1 MIHFL
6 RLSRP
11 VNLIIILVT
20 MYGLGWFFTDV
31 NPAFGIQS
39 FDFFLLAISTSMI
52 AAAGNIINDY
62 FDVRA
67 DRINKPDR
75 LIIGKYVKRRVA
87 IVTHWGINVLAFGI
101 AVYLTWRLNS
111 FWYVFIH
118 LLSINLLWFYSLYF
132 KRRFL
137 IGNVLIAALTAL
149 VPLLVGIYFYQ
160 TLDSSTISFA
170 SIDPSFAEVR
180 PSFILWLCFILAAF
194 AFLLNLS
201 REIVKD
207 MEDVEGDELIK
218 AKTLPITLGIP
229 KTKLIIGALLI
240 ITSVSASLVWFVF
253 KIPLLTLFPVLISAL
268 FTISALVLLPNAQ
281 DKMRFK
287 TINGLIKIAM
297 VAGLCTPVFWKIMSI
312 YG

>member
-6 RLSRP
+6 RLARP
-11 VNLIIILVT
+11 VNLIIILIT
-20 MYGLGWFFTDV
+20 MYGLGWFLSDV
-31 NPAFGIQS
+31 NTSFGITS
-39 FDFFLLAISTSMI
+39 FDFFLLSFSTVMI

-67 DRINKPDR
+67 DRVNRPER

-87 IVTHWGINVLAFGI
+87 IVTHWGINIVAFGI
-101 AVYLTWRLNS
+101 AIYLSWRLNS

-118 LLSINLLWFYSLYF
+118 LLSINILWFYSLYF

-160 TLDSSTISFA
+160 TLSTELISFE
-170 SIDPSFAEVR
+170 SIDPKFSMVA
-180 PSFILWLCFILAAF
+180 PSFILWLCFLLAAF
-194 AFLLNLS
+194 AFLLNLA

-207 MEDVEGDELIK
+207 MEDVEGDKLIN
-218 AKTLPITLGIP
+218 AKTLPITLGIK
-229 KTKLIIGALLI
+229 KTKIVIGILLI
-240 ITSVSASLVWFVF
+240 ITSLSASLVWYVF
-253 KIPLLTLFPVLISAL
+253 KIPLFNLFPVLISGL
-268 FTISALVLLPNAQ
+268 FTLSALLLLPAAK
-281 DKMRFK
+281 DKVRYK

>member
-31 NPAFGIQS
+31 NPEFGVQS
-39 FDFFLLAISTSMI
+39 LDFFLLSISTSMI

-67 DRINKPDR
+67 DRVNKPER

-101 AVYLTWRLNS
+101 AIYLSWRLNS
-111 FWYVFIH
+111 FWYLFIH

-160 TLDSSTISFA
+160 TISSDTISFT
-170 SIDPSFAEVR
+170 SIDPSFSNVG
-180 PSFILWLCFILAAF
+180 PSFILWLCFLLASF
-194 AFLLNLS
+194 AFLLNLA
-201 REIVKD
+201 REMVKD
-207 MEDVEGDELIK
+207 MEDVEGDLLIK
-218 AKTLPITLGIP
+218 AKTLPITLGIK
-229 KTKLIIGALLI
+229 KTKTVVSILLI
-240 ITSVSASLVWFVF
+240 ITSLGASLIWFVF
-253 KIPLLTLFPVLISAL
+253 KIPLINLFPVLISGL
-268 FTISALVLLPNAQ
+268 FTISALVLLPKAH
-281 DKMRFK
+281 DKIRFK